1 VPIFL
6 AIVFLVVLVLVF
18 VLREKKSVN
27 KHKKNLQYNDEVK
40 QDRKKNKKI

>member
-1 VPIFL
+1 MPIFL

>member
-1 VPIFL
+1 MPIFL

-27 KHKKNLQYNDEVK
+27 KHKKNLQYGDEVK